1 MEASYRA
8 HLCLRPRR
16 RELRRPYRR
25 YRIQETAIHPHRPP
39 CLPRHLPETK
49 YRSHQGDR
57 IMRAADDRSEA
68 VPASGLQRY
77 FRDARSWDQD
87 RIRNALRSTRIAW
100 SIAAIASLLAAAS
113 IFAVAALTPLKTVV
127 PYVIRVNQT
136 TGAVRSEEHTS
147 ALQSLMRKSY
157 DV

>member
-16 RELRRPYRR
+16 RELRLPYRR

-87 RIRNALRSTRIAW
+87 RIRNALRHTRIDW
-100 SIAAIASLLAAAS
+100 RIEAIAHLLAAAPNLE
-113 IFAVAALTPLKTVV
+113 VAAWAEP
-127 PYVIRVNQT
+127 
-136 TGAVRSEEHTS
+136 GGG
-147 ALQSLMRKSY
+147 
-157 DV
+157 